1 MCGSFGLVHSA
12 IVNCTELDR
21 DSVYFSIHWR
31 MSGVLKALVLIILMN
46 MNCSRR
52 VKLHRDDVTA
62 LEHKAQ
68 CELRPVEKWE
78 GGGGETIGLGS
89 GTRQSFLVRVR
100 PQSVSEC

>member
-1 MCGSFGLVHSA
+1 MHSA

-21 DSVYFSIHWR
+21 DRVYFSIHWR
-31 MSGVLKALVLIILMN
+31 MSEVLKALVLIILMS

-78 GGGGETIGLGS
+78 GGGE
-89 GTRQSFLVRVR
+89 RQSVLGAV
-100 PQSVSEC
+100 QGNLS